1 MVVLSE
7 PTRPTQNSYG
17 ARLLR
22 NEFCSVL
29 LGQLLFQLALSGQTA
44 FPNITQSTS
53 WRIGINPDPA
63 ALASVLPEQ
72 SAFQGTYAYP

>member
-1 MVVLSE
+1 VTVVLSE

-29 LGQLLFQLALSGQTA
+29 SGQLLFQLALSGQNRVSKYHSKHELA
-44 FPNITQSTS
+44 
-53 WRIGINPDPA
+53 IGRSLIAN
-63 ALASVLPEQ
+63 
-72 SAFQGTYAYP
+72 